1 LHKWI
6 GFVYNALLAPSF
18 MPEQYSDFQEFD
30 AAAVGQALGAEPRST
45 RDVAHGDGQA
55 FDLTDAVLEVYP
67 DAGVT
72 RATTPDARV
81 ELFRVP
87 RYTLREQRVIFEL
100 GDEEDRSRLQVR
112 ADGKVAFHPVLRSPE
127 QPQTDG
133 RTPTGSKDSPTP
145 DGSSQTTTRPSGD
158 GAPPEP
164 REAVQEVP
172 LRGHL
177 GRDPWFAT
185 REDRPA
191 AGFPLAVNPEGGG
204 KATWH
209 DVVTFDE
216 TAEQLHE
223 AFDKQKITKGK
234 LVEVTGIPVVVEQQR
249 GDGRVRK
256 TREFHAT
263 AVTRVQATRPG
274 R

>member
-1 LHKWI
+1 M
-6 GFVYNALLAPSF
+6 A
-18 MPEQYSDFQEFD
+18 EQYSSFQEFD
-30 AAAVGQALGAEPRST
+30 PQAAAQALGAKARQT

-55 FDLTDAVLEVYP
+55 FDLTDAMLEVYP
-67 DAGVT
+67 EAGVT

-112 ADGKVAFHPVLRSPE
+112 ADGKVAFHPVLRAAEPSQTEETTSSRRQDSPAPAATSETTTTSSNSSPE
-127 QPQTDG
+127 Q
-133 RTPTGSKDSPTP
+133 
-145 DGSSQTTTRPSGD
+145 
-158 GAPPEP
+158 
-164 REAVQEVP
+164 REAVQELQ
-172 LRGHL
+172 LRGNL

-185 REDRPA
+185 RDDRPT
-191 AGFPLAVNPEGGG
+191 AGFPLGVNPEGGG

-209 DVVTFDE
+209 DIVTFDE
-216 TAEQLHE
+216 TAKQLQK
-223 AFDKQKITKGK
+223 AFENRQITRGK
-234 LVEVTGIPVVVEQQR
+234 PVEVTGKPVVIEQQR

-263 AVTRVQATRPG
+263 AVTRVQATKPG

>member
-1 LHKWI
+1 M
-6 GFVYNALLAPSF
+6 A
-18 MPEQYSDFQEFD
+18 EQYSSFQEFD
-30 AAAVGQALGAEPRST
+30 PQAAGQALGAEPRST
-45 RDVAHGDGQA
+45 RDVAHGNGSA

-100 GDEEDRSRLQVR
+100 GDGEDRSRLQVR

-133 RTPTGSKDSPTP
+133 TTPTGSKDSPTP
-145 DGSSQTTTRPSGD
+145 DVSSQTTTRPSGD
-158 GAPPEP
+158 VAPPEP
-164 REAVQEVP
+164 REAVPDVS

-204 KATWH
+204 KAT
-209 DVVTFDE
+209 
-216 TAEQLHE
+216 
-223 AFDKQKITKGK
+223 
-234 LVEVTGIPVVVEQQR
+234 
-249 GDGRVRK
+249 
-256 TREFHAT
+256 
-263 AVTRVQATRPG
+263 
-274 R
+274 

>member
-1 LHKWI
+1 
-6 GFVYNALLAPSF
+6 
-18 MPEQYSDFQEFD
+18 MPEQYSAFHDFD
-30 AAAVGQALGAEPRST
+30 ANVAGQALGSTPRNT
-45 RDVAHGDGQA
+45 RDVAHGDGKA
-55 FDLTDAVLEVYP
+55 FGLPDAVLEVYP

-158 GAPPEP
+158 VAPPEP
-164 REAVQEVP
+164 REAVQEVQ
-172 LRGHL
+172 LRGRL
-177 GRDPWFAT
+177 GRDPWFGS
-185 REDRPA
+185 RGERPA
-191 AGFPLAVNPEGGG
+191 AGFPLAVNPE
-204 KATWH
+204 
-209 DVVTFDE
+209 
-216 TAEQLHE
+216 
-223 AFDKQKITKGK
+223 
-234 LVEVTGIPVVVEQQR
+234 
-249 GDGRVRK
+249 
-256 TREFHAT
+256 
-263 AVTRVQATRPG
+263 
-274 R
+274 